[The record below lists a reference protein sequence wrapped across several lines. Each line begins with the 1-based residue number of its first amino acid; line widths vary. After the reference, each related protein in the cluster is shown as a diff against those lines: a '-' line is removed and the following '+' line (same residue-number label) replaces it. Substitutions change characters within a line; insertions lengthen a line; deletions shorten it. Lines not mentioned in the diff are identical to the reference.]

1 MSMTRTLKAIQGW
14 ISPNVLIA
22 EEELHINRGDI
33 EFPASFLTPASR
45 KENFPIWIVLH
56 GLTPPGRFHPTLVQF
71 TRALTYS
78 GAGVIVPEIPEWTRL
93 ELKPEVTI
101 PTIRA
106 TLKAVAQHP
115 LANQGPR
122 GLIGFSFGA
131 PQALVAAT
139 KTDIADQ
146 LAGVVSWGGYSDM
159 GRILTFQMTGR
170 HEWQG
175 KEHTL
180 TPDPYARWIVAGNY
194 LPFVPE
200 YREAQDVADAL
211 LHLAFEAGNRR
222 VSSLSPS
229 YDPLLKELA
238 TKIAPER
245 KELFEL
251 FAPRSDQEMDIAAA
265 SRMATRLTECATTVT
280 PLLNPGPYLPKVLSE
295 VHLFH
300 GRTDSLIPYT
310 ETLWAQTLLP
320 QHRIASST
328 ITGLF
333 EHSER
338 GNRLS
343 SVFQAFGEVTSL
355 VRSLNR
361 VLGTV

>member
-1 MSMTRTLKAIQGW
+1 MEKILVTGSSGFIGMHLCKSLLDEGYR
-14 ISPNVLIA
+14 VLGID
-22 EEELHINRGDI
+22 NMNDYY
-33 EFPASFLTPASR
+33 TPAL
-45 KENFPIWIVLH
+45 KE
-56 GLTPPGRFHPTLVQF
+56 
-71 TRALTYS
+71 
-78 GAGVIVPEIPEWTRL
+78 TRL
-93 ELKPEVTI
+93 EQLSSYLNFNFI
-101 PTIRA
+101 
-106 TLKAVAQHP
+106 
-115 LANQGPR
+115 
-122 GLIGFSFGA
+122 
-131 PQALVAAT
+131 

-251 FAPRSDQEMDIAAA
+251 FAPRSDQEIDIAAA

-310 ETLWAQTLLP
+310 ETLLAQTLLP

-355 VRSLNR
+355 VRALNR